1 MKRLREEKTENFIT
15 ICSAQETLEKGG
27 MGDISPYPRKK
38 LVILDFF
45 MKYVITDRAQCYKK
59 LQG

>member
-27 MGDISPYPRKK
+27 GMGDISPYPPNKISNIR
-38 LVILDFF
+38 LFYEICN
-45 MKYVITDRAQCYKK
+45 YG
-59 LQG
+59 QGPML